1 MVAKD
6 ANATDADIVDKIRQ
20 LFNERGHSLYGGEAV
35 TQLEHALQAAHLA
48 EQAGDDSA
56 TIAAALLHDLG
67 HLLHDLDDNAPEQG
81 VDDVHE
87 QLANEWLTNY
97 FLPAVTEPVRLHVA
111 AKRYLCT
118 VDPGYLEGLSE
129 PSLLSL
135 ELQGGLLTN
144 DESREFEQHSM
155 FEQIVQVRRYDDQ
168 AKVVGLATPDVE
180 HFLRHVEACLSL
192 PKRAEASS

>member
-1 MVAKD
+1 MVVSDPDRAD
-6 ANATDADIVDKIRQ
+6 DDIVDKIRQ
-20 LFNERGHSLYGGEAV
+20 LFNARGHSLYGGEAV
-35 TQLEHALQAAHLA
+35 TQLEHALQAAYLA
-48 EQAGDDSA
+48 EQAGADSP

-87 QLANEWLTNY
+87 QLADEWLTKY
-97 FLPAVTEPVRLHVA
+97 FPPEVTEPVRLHVA

-135 ELQGGLLTN
+135 KLQGGLLTN
-144 DESREFEQHSM
+144 EESQDFEQHSL
-155 FEQIVQVRRYDDQ
+155 FKQIVQVRRYDDQ
-168 AKVVGLATPDVE
+168 AKVEGMKTPEVE
-180 HFLRHVEACLSL
+180 HFLRYVEECLSL
-192 PKRAEASS
+192 PERVEASS